1 MNNLEHIYSIFQP
14 ILAPFGQLVVA
25 GGAVRDTLMGRTPKD
40 YDLFILTTY
49 KEGIFE
55 EIKIQLGDA
64 MRSNN
69 LQIID
74 CKIEWHK
81 SEPYLIDSI
90 KYNGAELQ
98 IMVNFAKDIYE
109 LVDGFDWNVSLFAYG
124 HLPNENKVG
133 YHSLTKIED
142 IKSGEYLKL
151 HKLTYPYSSLRRG
164 YRFSERFIMRIDGK
178 TIREICAAIVELEK
192 KRLDAKTKKEEN
204 AALEQING
212 GHDTSENSRVV

>member
-14 ILAPFGQLVVA
+14 ILAPFGQLVIA

-40 YDLFILTTY
+40 YDLFILTDY
-49 KEGIFE
+49 KQSIFE
-55 EIKIQLGDA
+55 EIKLKLGEA
-64 MRSNN
+64 LRLGNFAS
-69 LQIID
+69 IES
-74 CKIEWHK
+74 KIEWHK
-81 SEPYLIDSI
+81 SEPYLIESI

-98 IMVNFAKDIYE
+98 IMVNFSKDIYQ

-151 HKLTYPYSSLRRG
+151 HKLTFPYSTLRRG
-164 YRFSERFIMRIDGK
+164 YRFSERFLMRINGE
-178 TIREICAAIVELEK
+178 TIRQICAAIMELEK
-192 KRLDAKTKKEEN
+192 KKLDAKTEKDRIEAFNQVNLANGAEN
-204 AALEQING
+204 RI
-212 GHDTSENSRVV
+212 V